1 MQSLASS
8 FLSLPL
14 ETRKS
19 RLARLSDRE
28 AAALP
33 FAWDFFARPTQV
45 EPLGD
50 WRVWL
55 VLAGRGFGKTRMG
68 AEWIRKRAES
78 GHYRRFALI
87 GQTSADVRDVMVEGE
102 SGILAISPPW
112 FRPEYEPSKR
122 RLTWPNGAIATTYS
136 GDSPDQL
143 RGPQHDSAWADEP
156 AKWKYGVDAW
166 DNMEFGLRIGPK
178 PQVVAT
184 TTPRPIALIK
194 SLIADPQT
202 VTTRGSTY
210 DNLANL
216 APSFAKRIL
225 AKYEGTRIGRQELNA
240 EILDDTPGA
249 LWTRSLLD
257 DTRVTSFP
265 DLHRIVVAI
274 DPPSSSGTAGII
286 VAGVTREGEHVQGYT
301 LEDASTPEGS
311 SPAVWG
317 LAAVAAYNKWKAD
330 ALVAEVNHGGDMIEN
345 VIRNV
350 QGGRGV
356 NYRTVRATRGKY
368 TRAEPVA
375 AIFEQGRG
383 HHVGY
388 FADLE
393 DQLCTW
399 VPGDESPDRLDA
411 EVWAY
416 TELMV
421 EKTGT
426 GLV

>member
-1 MQSLASS
+1 M
-8 FLSLPL
+8 
-14 ETRKS
+14 
-19 RLARLSDRE
+19 
-28 AAALP
+28 
-33 FAWDFFARPTQV
+33 
-45 EPLGD
+45 
-50 WRVWL
+50 WL

-87 GQTSADVRDVMVEGE
+87 GQTSADVRDVMIEGE

-156 AKWKYGVDAW
+156 AKWKYGVAAW

-184 TTPRPIALIK
+184 TTPRPIVLIK

-240 EILDDTPGA
+240 EMLDDTPGA
-249 LWTRSLLD
+249 LWTRMLLEN
-257 DTRVTSFP
+257 TRLTSTP
-265 DLHRIVVAI
+265 DLLRVVVAI
-274 DPPSSSGTAGII
+274 DPQASSGQTGII
-286 VAGVTREGEHVQGYT
+286 VAGKGKVGDESHGYT
-301 LEDASTPEGS
+301 LDDATPPEGV
-311 SPAVWG
+311 SPAVWAT
-317 LAAVAAYNKWKAD
+317 AAVAAYNKWHAD
-330 ALVAEVNHGGDMIEN
+330 CIVAEVNNGGDMIEN

-350 QGGRGV
+350 PGGKSIR
-356 NYRTVRATRGKY
+356 YKTIRATRGKY
-368 TRAEPVA
+368 TRAEPIA

-388 FADLE
+388 FAELE
-393 DQLCTW
+393 DQQCTW

-416 TELMV
+416 TELMI
-421 EKTGT
+421 EITGA

>member
-1 MQSLASS
+1 M
-8 FLSLPL
+8 
-14 ETRKS
+14 
-19 RLARLSDRE
+19 
-28 AAALP
+28 
-33 FAWDFFARPTQV
+33 
-45 EPLGD
+45 
-50 WRVWL
+50 WL

-87 GQTSADVRDVMVEGE
+87 GQTAADVRDVMVEGE

-143 RGPQHDSAWADEP
+143 RGPQHDGVWADEP

-184 TTPRPIALIK
+184 TTTRPITLIK

-202 VTTRGSTY
+202 ITTRGSTY

-240 EILDDTPGA
+240 EMLDDTPGA
-249 LWTRSLLD
+249 LWTRTLLEN
-257 DTRVTSFP
+257 TRLTSTP
-265 DLHRIVVAI
+265 DLLRVVVAI
-274 DPPSSSGTAGII
+274 DPQASSGQTGII
-286 VAGVTREGEHVQGYT
+286 VAGKGKVGDESHGYT
-301 LEDASTPEGS
+301 LDDVTPPEGV
-311 SPAVWG
+311 SPAVWAT
-317 LAAVAAYNKWKAD
+317 AAVAAYNKWHAD
-330 ALVAEVNHGGDMIEN
+330 CIVAEVNNGGDMIEN

-350 QGGRGV
+350 PGGKSIR
-356 NYRTVRATRGKY
+356 YKTIRATRGKY
-368 TRAEPVA
+368 TRAEPIA

-388 FADLE
+388 FAELE

-416 TELMV
+416 TELMI
-421 EKTGT
+421 EITGA

>member
-8 FLSLPL
+8 FLSLSL

-33 FAWDFFARPTQV
+33 FAWDFFARPNQV
-45 EPLGD
+45 EPPGD

-87 GQTSADVRDVMVEGE
+87 GQTSADVRDVMIEGE

-156 AKWKYGVDAW
+156 AKWKYGVAAW

-184 TTPRPIALIK
+184 TTPRPIVLIK

-240 EILDDTPGA
+240 EMLDDTPGA
-249 LWTRSLLD
+249 LWTRMLLEN
-257 DTRVTSFP
+257 TRLTSTP
-265 DLHRIVVAI
+265 DLLRVVVAI
-274 DPPSSSGTAGII
+274 DPQASSGQTGII
-286 VAGVTREGEHVQGYT
+286 VAGKGKVGDESHGYT
-301 LEDASTPEGS
+301 LDDATPPEGV
-311 SPAVWG
+311 SPAVWAT
-317 LAAVAAYNKWKAD
+317 AAVAAYNKWHAD
-330 ALVAEVNHGGDMIEN
+330 CIVAEVNNGGDMIEN

-350 QGGRGV
+350 PGGKSIR
-356 NYRTVRATRGKY
+356 YKTIRATRGKY
-368 TRAEPVA
+368 TRAEPIA

-388 FADLE
+388 FAELE
-393 DQLCTW
+393 DQQCTW

-416 TELMV
+416 TELMI
-421 EKTGT
+421 EITGA